1 MDYLDISKYDLNRDG
16 ATHKINKI
24 IKSTSPVGSLTR
36 AMRLAYNEGYKQ
48 ALSDISVTPD
58 WFDAPMNRIIEE
70 VDLVDN
76 P

>member
-24 IKSTSPVGSLTR
+24 IKSTSPVGSLTK
-36 AMRLAYNEGYKQ
+36 AMRMAYNEGYQQ
-48 ALSDISVTPD
+48 ALRDVLASPD
-58 WFDAPMNRIIEE
+58 WLDLNKIIEE

>member
-1 MDYLDISKYDLNRDG
+1 
-16 ATHKINKI
+16 
-24 IKSTSPVGSLTR
+24 
-36 AMRLAYNEGYKQ
+36 MRLAYNEGYKQ